1 MVEGNL
7 VKNCLADR
15 QKIINKINTDKLI
28 IGVCVVV
35 LILVL
40 ITFFGYTKGKDTFM
54 IYLLDFIIL
63 SLTKFIFIIFFLYN
77 LEFKL
82 RTKRGKKPTTIIE
95 IYLTKYSN
103 L

>member
-28 IGVCVVV
+28 IGVCIVV

-54 IYLLDFIIL
+54 IYVLDLIL
-63 SLTKFIFIIFFLYN
+63 VLSGFASIGVCFVTITDELSTHKKE
-77 LEFKL
+77 LEEFD
-82 RTKRGKKPTTIIE
+82 KKNPCT
-95 IYLTKYSN
+95 
-103 L
+103 